1 MTERNIHELI
11 ELELGESSN
20 WPVRTKQK
28 IISRLVH
35 PRKMPFLV
43 DLDWNQSLDLWLIYE
58 DTDDGFEF
66 KIAYNETTGKFGLAI
81 APGGMNQDLV
91 LCFYS
96 SIEDTLKEFYPAEI
110 DPF

>member
-1 MTERNIHELI
+1 MTEESIHQLI
-11 ELELGESSN
+11 ERELGESSN
-20 WPVRTKQK
+20 WPVLTKQK

-81 APGGMNQDLV
+81 ALGGMNQDLV
-91 LCFYS
+91 LCFYAS
-96 SIEDTLKEFYPAEI
+96 FQDTLKELYPSEV
-110 DPF
+110 DHL

>member
-1 MTERNIHELI
+1 MSEEEIRQIIEQELR
-11 ELELGESSN
+11 EAPNGSLGEN
-20 WPVRTKQK
+20 PD
-28 IISRLVH
+28 ILSRLVS

-43 DLDWNQSLDLWLIYE
+43 DLDWNQSLDLWLVYE

-81 APGGMNQDLV
+81 ALGGFNQDLV

-96 SIEDTLKEFYPAEI
+96 SFEDTLKEFYPSEI